1 MYSIFIFSS
10 KIKSGFKTNI
20 VLAALIALTILGCKD
35 KESSKTSIYK
45 DQNYTDLILDETT
58 VNDYFEEF
66 PDSDTIKNEVIRFY
80 ERREYQFAWF
90 NKKGMTA
97 SVPIFYN
104 QVQNYSADFSDKSFK
119 NIPLDSLISLIE
131 SDEKSSLVRES
142 RVKALELLL
151 TTTYFKYSKKVYG
164 GIAKSPRDLDWFIPR
179 KKKNYQI
186 LLDSLV
192 DLSKGEKISEPVN
205 PYYKTL
211 KEKLSD
217 YREIYKKGGF
227 PVVITTKKGLAITES
242 DSCLLAVKQHLFLT
256 GDLKVNDKTIIFTE
270 QLAKAVT
277 NFQHRMGL
285 NENGKINTQTI
296 TELNKPVA
304 FRIKQMMVNLERL
317 RWVPVKMENEFL
329 LVNIPEYKLH
339 IIENGK
345 LVWTTNVVVGKELK
359 QTSIFKGNISR
370 IILNPYWNIPNSI
383 IRNEIVPHIKSNPNY
398 LANNNMEV
406 LSGDKVVNPSTINWY
421 KYKGDVP
428 FTIRQK
434 PGLDNALG
442 KMKFLFP
449 NNFNIYLHDTPSK
462 GLFNSTDRAFSHGC
476 IRVENPKKLLSHFLR
491 NDASWNPEK
500 VDSILKT
507 NNEFGIQVKPTVP
520 VYIVYFTSWVDSKG
534 QLNFRNDI
542 YYLDEQLSNEIFG
555 E

>member
-1 MYSIFIFSS
+1 MNFFSILPSNVQIGVKN
-10 KIKSGFKTNI
+10 KIVFA
-20 VLAALIALTILGCKD
+20 VLIALTILGCKN
-35 KESSKTSIYK
+35 KEQSKSSIYK
-45 DQNYTDLILDETT
+45 DQNYTDLVLDESS
-58 VNDYFEEF
+58 VEDYFNAF
-66 PDSDTIKNEVIRFY
+66 PESDTIKNEVLRFY

-90 NKKGMTA
+90 NKRGMTA

-104 QVQNYSADFSDKSFK
+104 QIQNYSSDFNDKSFK
-119 NIPLDSLISLIE
+119 NISLDSLITLIV
-131 SDEKSSLVRES
+131 SDEKSSIVKEN
-142 RVKALELLL
+142 RVKELELLL
-151 TTTYFKYSKKVYG
+151 TTTFFKYSKKVYG
-164 GIAKSPRDLDWFIPR
+164 GISKNPKELDWFIPR

-186 LLDSLV
+186 MLDSLV
-192 DLSKGEKISEPVN
+192 DLNKGEKISEPVN
-205 PYYKTL
+205 PYYQKL
-211 KEKLSD
+211 KEKLRD

-227 PVVITTKKGLAITES
+227 PVVVFTKKSLSITEN

-256 GDLKVNDKTIIFTE
+256 GDLKINDGSIIFTN
-270 QLAKAVT
+270 QLAEAVT

-285 NENGKINTQTI
+285 IENGKINERTI
-296 TELNKPVA
+296 IELNKPVE

-329 LVNIPEYKLH
+329 IVNIPEYKLH

-345 LVWTTNVVVGKELK
+345 LVWTTNVVVGKDAK
-359 QTSIFKGNISR
+359 QTTIFKGNISS

-383 IRNEIVPHIKSNPNY
+383 IRNEIIPNIKKNSNY

-406 LSGDKVVNPSTINWY
+406 LSGNKVVNPSTINWY

-434 PGLDNALG
+434 PGNDNALG

-462 GLFNSTDRAFSHGC
+462 GLFKESNRAFSHGC
-476 IRVENPKKLLSHFLR
+476 IRVENPKKLLLYLIR
-491 NDASWNPEK
+491 NDASLNLEK
-500 VDSILKT
+500 VDSIFKT
-507 NNEFGIQVKPTVP
+507 DKEFGIPIKPTVP
-520 VYIVYFTSWVDSKG
+520 VYIVYFTSWVDSAG

-542 YYLDEQLSNEIFG
+542 YNLDNQLSYEIFG

>member
-1 MYSIFIFSS
+1 MNFISTISS
-10 KIKSGFKTNI
+10 KIKSGFNTKIVFVVLI
-20 VLAALIALTILGCKD
+20 VLTIMGCKD

-45 DQNYTDLILDETT
+45 DQNYTDLILDENA
-58 VNDYFEEF
+58 VNDYFDAF
-66 PDSDTIKNEVIRFY
+66 PETDTIKNEVIRFY

-104 QVQNYSADFSDKSFK
+104 QIQNYSADFNDKSFK
-119 NIPLDSLISLIE
+119 NIPLDSLIDLI
-131 SDEKSSLVRES
+131 SKDEKSSLVKES
-142 RVKALELLL
+142 RVKELELLL
-151 TTTYFKYSKKVYG
+151 TTTFFKYSKKVYG
-164 GIAKSPRDLDWFIPR
+164 GIAKSPGELDWFIPR

-211 KEKLSD
+211 KEKLRD

-227 PVVITTKKGLAITES
+227 PVVVTTKKLLSITES

-256 GDLKVNDKTIIFTE
+256 GDLKANDTTMLFTE
-270 QLAKAVT
+270 ELAKAVT
-277 NFQHRMGL
+277 RFQHRMGL

-296 TELNKPVA
+296 TELNKPIA

-329 LVNIPEYKLH
+329 IVNIPEYKLH

-345 LVWTTNVVVGKELK
+345 LVWTTNVVVGKDVK
-359 QTSIFKGNISR
+359 QTSIFKGNISS

-383 IRNEIVPHIKSNPNY
+383 INNEIIPHIKSNPNY
-398 LANNNMEV
+398 LAENNMEV
-406 LSGDKVVNPSTINWY
+406 LSGDKVINSANINWD
-421 KYKGDVP
+421 KYKGNIP

-434 PGLDNALG
+434 PSLDNALG

-462 GLFNSTDRAFSHGC
+462 GLFNASKRAFSHGC
-476 IRVENPKKLLSHFLR
+476 IRVENPTKLLMHFLR

-500 VDSILKT
+500 VAEKLKSDK
-507 NNEFGIQVKPTVP
+507 EFGIPIKPTVP
-520 VYIVYFTSWVDSKG
+520 VYIVYFTSWVDNTG

-542 YYLDEQLSNEIFG
+542 YNLDEQLSNEIFG